1 MNMNSRSI
9 RARGYG
15 PATPLHDQALPGTGT
30 LPSDRKDARR
40 DANAEEPQPRA
51 RQYVLSLPAG
61 EYRGEDDEASGLTH
75 IHRHDGAGNR
85 HVCSLPHD
93 NYEIERDEAGSHV
106 YRVPDEEVPEP
117 EERRGEEERDLG
129 VGPGAHLL
137 PRPSG
142 AGRGRDVG
150 PTEYQRLRLYKQH
163 LAEHYGKY
171 KNWIRE
177 RTS

>member
-15 PATPLHDQALPGTGT
+15 PSTPLHDQALPGTGT
-30 LPSDRKDARR
+30 MPSDRKDARR
-40 DANAEEPQPRA
+40 DANAEEPQSRE

-75 IHRHDGAGNR
+75 IHRRDGAGSR

-106 YRVPDEEVPEP
+106 YRVPEEEAREP
-117 EERRGEEERDLG
+117 EEARRGEEERDLAMG
-129 VGPGAHLL
+129 GSLL

-142 AGRGRDVG
+142 AGRGRDHL
-150 PTEYQRLRLYKQH
+150 TEHQRLRLFQQR
-163 LAEHYGKY
+163 LNEHYGQY
-171 KNWIRE
+171 RHWIRE